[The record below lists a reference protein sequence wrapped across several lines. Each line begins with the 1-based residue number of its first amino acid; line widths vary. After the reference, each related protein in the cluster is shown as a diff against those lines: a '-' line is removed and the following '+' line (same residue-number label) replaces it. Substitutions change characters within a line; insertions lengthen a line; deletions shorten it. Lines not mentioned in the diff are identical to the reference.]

1 MECSGSPGVVLQET
15 FLFCCFTV
23 GQQCACAAVC
33 TPVSQRFLLFADVG
47 PETCSLRFFS
57 SLSNTVGCCMAQT
70 KTVFFPSPCRIQHH
84 PTTTT
89 PAAPPSQ
96 TPCSQRYSERS
107 SNPAKR
113 SHDSTG
119 SISIPFPNPPQ
130 TAVIECLSELA
141 PTTQLAT
148 PSQNQ
153 PAKLAR
159 QTQSA
164 PPTPLK

>member
-89 PAAPPSQ
+89 PACHSLTKPASKTCTADTICSPHTTKMREHSQLVSQQHLPLTQNLGPIKQPTNSQPSK
-96 TPCSQRYSERS
+96 RIRRS
-107 SNPAKR
+107 L
-113 SHDSTG
+113 
-119 SISIPFPNPPQ
+119 
-130 TAVIECLSELA
+130 TACHNQ
-141 PTTQLAT
+141 PTT
-148 PSQNQ
+148 
-153 PAKLAR
+153 
-159 QTQSA
+159 
-164 PPTPLK
+164 